1 MTQTAPVALSL
12 EERRA
17 VLDREV
23 ARYVKRGFRVESRT
37 DTTAQL
43 VKPKK
48 FSLFWA
54 VVWFLCA
61 VFPFIVYL
69 LWYAAKRDEQVYL
82 QVDERGRVERTKR

>member
-1 MTQTAPVALSL
+1 MSATRPTLSIAERKAL
-12 EERRA
+12 
-17 VLDREV
+17 LDAEV
-23 ARYVKRGFRVESRT
+23 TRYVRRGFRVQSRT

-54 VVWFLCA
+54 GIWLLCA

-69 LWYAAKRDEQVYL
+69 LWYAAKRDTQVYL
-82 QVDERGRVERTKR
+82 QVDEQGKVTRTKR